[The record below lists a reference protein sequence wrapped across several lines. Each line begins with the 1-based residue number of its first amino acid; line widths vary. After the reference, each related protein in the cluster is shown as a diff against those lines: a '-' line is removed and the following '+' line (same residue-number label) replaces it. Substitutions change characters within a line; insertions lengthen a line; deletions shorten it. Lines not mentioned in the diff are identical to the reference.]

1 MAVTYGS
8 ASLGATP
15 GYVQQTRDYVCV
27 LSRMHPEIPAKMLGV
42 SYEYVSSLHHS
53 REEVARD
60 LVCGT
65 ALRIDRLKGSLKAS
79 SESSI
84 FLSKV
89 DIILHRS
96 SSNTFIHS
104 KPLLFCF

>member
-1 MAVTYGS
+1 
-8 ASLGATP
+8 
-15 GYVQQTRDYVCV
+15 
-27 LSRMHPEIPAKMLGV
+27 MLGV
-42 SYEYVSSLHHS
+42 GYEYVSSLHHGV
-53 REEVARD
+53 EEVARD

-65 ALRIDRLKGSLKAS
+65 ALRIDRFKGSLRAS

-96 SSNTFIHS
+96 SSNTFIHL
-104 KPLLFCF
+104 KPLLFCL